1 MNTNLL
7 KLETPKTKT
16 DAVYHQ
22 LRNDIIQG
30 TLAPGIK
37 LKIEHLRSEYNVGA
51 TPVREALSR
60 LTSSGFVMTEGQ
72 RGFKVAPISADDL
85 ADITE
90 MRITLELKALRK
102 SILTGGDDW
111 ESNVVASYYQ
121 LSKLEAVDITKNLAQ
136 WDKRNQAFHSSL
148 ISACSSKWLMHFH
161 NILYDQH
168 RRYRNISLSDRGAK
182 RDVHS
187 EHERIYEAA
196 LSRDA
201 DTACRETEEHIRL
214 TAERTIQI
222 LEKNGNDE

>member
-1 MNTNLL
+1 MNANLA
-7 KLETPKTKT
+7 KLETPKTMT
-16 DAVYHQ
+16 DAVYHR

-30 TLAPGIK
+30 TLIPGSK
-37 LKIEHLRSEYNVGA
+37 LKIEHLRSEYDVGA

-60 LTSSGFVMTEGQ
+60 LTSSGFVKTEGQ
-72 RGFKVAPISADDL
+72 RGFRVAPISADDL

-121 LSKLEAVDITKNLAQ
+121 LSKLETVDISKNLAQ
-136 WDKRNQAFHSSL
+136 WDKRNQVFHSSL

-201 DTACRETEEHIRL
+201 DTACKETEKHIRL

-222 LEKNGNDE
+222 LEKNGSDE